1 MWMVDTDKVI
11 RIPVSV
17 DEKLEEIHRESGESK
32 KNILI
37 TAVALLESIGNNAD
51 FGVTRKELIR
61 LKSLEAL
68 RDDYKS
74 DPSVSRE
81 SLAKIEDAIV
91 VVRGRLKALRDNG
104 GQV

>member
-37 TAVALLESIGNNAD
+37 TGNNAD